1 MRSWYNV
8 ANLAQMVGTNG
19 RLTEGE
25 DIVALSDRQKKILE
39 FVKSFTIANGYP
51 PTIREIGK
59 AVNIS
64 STSVVNYNLDA
75 LQRMGH
81 IIRDRT
87 VSRGIR
93 LAESSNEFAGM
104 IDLVKVPLLGRI
116 AAGEPLLNFA
126 DAYDA
131 DVDTIELSRDL
142 VPNNKDVYALKV
154 KGNSMI
160 DALINDGDIVIMRHT
175 ETANNGEMVAA
186 WITDREETTLK
197 RFYNE
202 GHRIRLQPENQT
214 MDPIYVEPEKLEIKG
229 RVIAVVRQLN

>member
-1 MRSWYNV
+1 V
-8 ANLAQMVGTNG
+8 VKGVIPV
-19 RLTEGE
+19 RLSE
-25 DIVALSDRQKKILE
+25 RQRKILD
-39 FVKSFTIANGYP
+39 FVKSFTLDNGYP

-59 AVNIS
+59 AVNIT

-75 LQRMGH
+75 LVRMGH

-93 LAESSNEFAGM
+93 LADSRELIGPTR
-104 IDLVKVPLLGRI
+104 LVKVPLLGRI
-116 AAGEPLLNFA
+116 AAGEPLRNFT

-131 DVDTIELSRDL
+131 EVDTVELSREL
-142 VPNNKDVYALKV
+142 VPNSKDVYALKV

-160 DALINDGDIVIMRHT
+160 DALINDGDLVIMRYT

-186 WITDREETTLK
+186 WLTDREETTLK

-202 GHRIRLQPENQT
+202 GDRIRLQPENQT
-214 MDPIYVEPEKLEIKG
+214 MEPLYVEPRNLEIKG
-229 RVIAVVRQLN
+229 KVIAVVRQLS